1 MEVDIIELSDDKAR
15 FVLKGVNPAIANGLR
30 KSMLSEVPTMAIDY
44 INIYDNTSVLFD
56 EQLGLR
62 MGLIPLKTDL
72 DSYVLPEDCD
82 CQGEGCTKCQLTLTL
97 SSEGP
102 TMVYSGDI
110 QSSDPAI
117 GVAEDKIPIVELKE
131 RQKLVLEAVAKL
143 GTGREHVKYQAGV
156 ACGYKN
162 MPVITFDES
171 CDTCGKCVEECPR
184 EILRIE
190 NNEVIVRDPL
200 QCILCKLCV
209 EACDI
214 NAISVAEDDSA
225 YIFTAESDG
234 SYPARELIIQ
244 SADTIIEKARRLNEI
259 LKSVE

>member
-1 MEVDIIELSDDKAR
+1 MEVDILELSDDKAR

-44 INIYDNTSVLFD
+44 INVYDNTSVLFD

-82 CQGEGCTKCQLTLTL
+82 CRGEGCTKCQLTLTL

-110 QSSDPAI
+110 QSSDPAV

-143 GTGREHVKYQAGV
+143 GTGREHVKFQAGV

-162 MPVITFDES
+162 MPVITFSES

-190 NNEVIVRDPL
+190 NNEVIVKDPL
-200 QCILCKLCV
+200 QCILCKLC
-209 EACDI
+209 EDACDI
-214 NAISVAEDDSA
+214 NAISIAEDNSA

-244 SADTIIEKARRLNEI
+244 SADTIIEKVRRLNEI
-259 LKSVE
+259 LKSIE